1 MSDNFDVVIVG
12 GRVAGS
18 TLATHLAKQGV
29 KVCVIERDDL
39 KNEPVS
45 THNIY
50 ANTVDR
56 LVNQTGVDYAQLMSS
71 HAPALSTLTLE
82 LENDITAT
90 FPFPDPSYCIRRS
103 VLDNA
108 ILDAARQAGAE
119 IRLNT
124 LVTGVLDD
132 GQRVIGVQTADGEVR
147 ARIVVGADGV
157 VSMVAR
163 AVQAETWL
171 DVPSER
177 CCYFSYY
184 RLAEGLPGDMGMFCY
199 DDTPDRCGYLIFPT
213 GENQVLVGCFPVN
226 AHLDKFRNDPDGALK
241 AQLSSF
247 GRTAPY
253 LKGEQTDR
261 VYGRNKMPSFMRRSV
276 GPGWALV
283 GDAGHFKDPVLAQG
297 IGDAVH
303 HAIKLSTAI
312 RRSLD
317 NPGSEQDIMDAWER
331 DRDLDSIDILFM
343 GVQMSRGAG
352 PGALV
357 AQMMDDAMSDP
368 KLLPVMGGIY
378 QRTHRPADFFNP
390 KTLIRAAIRAVLNKR
405 AGLGAVFAEMKEG
418 SKSQRE
424 LNKVIGQIKSRPMRR
439 WTLTAKQ
446 QISRK

>member
-18 TLATHLAKQGV
+18 TLAAHLAKQGV

-39 KNEPVS
+39 KEEPVS
-45 THNIY
+45 TNNIY
-50 ANTVDR
+50 YNTVDR

-71 HAPALSTLTLE
+71 HAPALLSLKLE
-82 LENDITAT
+82 IKNGITAT
-90 FPFPDPSYCIRRS
+90 FPFPGPSYCIRRS

-108 ILDAARQAGAE
+108 ILDAARRAGAE

-124 LVTGVLDD
+124 RVTDVLDD
-132 GQRVIGVQTADGEVR
+132 GQRVIGVRTADGEVR
-147 ARIVVGADGV
+147 ARFVVGADGV
-157 VSMVAR
+157 TSMVAR

-171 DVPSER
+171 DIPSDR
-177 CCYFSYY
+177 FCYFSYY
-184 RLAEGLPGDMGMFCY
+184 RLAEGLPNDVGFFCF
-199 DDTPDRCGYLIFPT
+199 DDKKPGPCGYLIFPV

-226 AHLDKFRNDPDGALK
+226 ADLDKFKNDPDSALK

-247 GRTAPY
+247 DRTAAY

-261 VYGRNKMPSFMRRSV
+261 VYSRLKMPSYMRRSV

-283 GDAGHFKDPVLAQG
+283 GDSGHFKDPVLAQG

-303 HAIKLSTAI
+303 HAIKLASAI
-312 RRSLD
+312 KRSLD
-317 NPGSEQDIMDAWER
+317 NPGSEQAIMDAWER
-331 DRDLDSIDILFM
+331 DRDLESIDILFM

-357 AQMMDDAMSDP
+357 VQLMEDAMSDP

-390 KTLIRAAIRAVLNKR
+390 KTLTRAAIRAVLKKR
-405 AGLGAVFAEMKEG
+405 ASVGAIFAEMKEG
-418 SKSQRE
+418 IKGQRE
-424 LNKVIGQIKSRPMRR
+424 LDEMIRQIKSRPMRP

-446 QISRK
+446 